1 MNEFIQNGERI
12 RIKPKGLNYELVPGK
27 IYDLLFEACE
37 GYSYLKE
44 NGNLNMPEKI
54 YETEEDTKFMDRVLS
69 FHGSKYNNGN
79 TGVLLAG
86 DKGTGKSMLA
96 KRIALKSNLPVIVVD
111 SNYPL
116 WQITRFFKD
125 VKTETCIILDEIEK
139 NPRLWPSTDLL
150 TFLDGVQDTGKKI
163 VLMTCNKTNDL
174 DDNLFDRC
182 SRIRY
187 YRKYKA
193 NANEIFIEDMIKDKG
208 IKVNPALVNFIMRF
222 KVKSFDNINSF
233 LDEYKLYLEST
244 DTNFMLEDVAKVMNI
259 SLKENSN
266 DIEIK
271 DVESKE
277 IDETFID
284 KVTNTFKKLTKQ
296 DAVISDDNLL

>member
-12 RIKPKGLNYELVPGK
+12 RIKPKGIDYELIPGK
-27 IYDLLFEACE
+27 IYDLLYEVFEN
-37 GYSYLKE
+37 YSYLKE

-54 YETEEDTKFMDRVLS
+54 YETEEDTKFMDRVLT
-69 FHGSKYNNGN
+69 FHNSKYNNGN
-79 TGVLLAG
+79 TGVLLSG

-96 KRIALKSNLPVIVVD
+96 KRIALKSNLPIIIVD
-111 SNYPL
+111 SNFPL
-116 WQITRFFKD
+116 SQITKFFKN
-125 VKTETCIILDEIEK
+125 VKTETCVILDEIEK
-139 NPRLWPSTDLL
+139 NPRIWPSTDLL
-150 TFLDGVQDTGKKI
+150 TFLDGVQNTGKKI

-193 NANEIFIEDMIKDKG
+193 NANEIFVQNMIEDKG
-208 IKVNPALVNFIMRF
+208 IKVSQALIDFIMRF

-244 DTNFMLEDVAKVMNI
+244 DTNFMLEDVANIMNI
-259 SLKENSN
+259 SLIENNTKEL
-266 DIEIK
+266 K
-271 DVESKE
+271 RRY
-277 IDETFID
+277 
-284 KVTNTFKKLTKQ
+284 
-296 DAVISDDNLL
+296 

>member
-12 RIKPKGLNYELVPGK
+12 RIKPKGLDYELVPGK
-27 IYDLLFEACE
+27 IYDLLFESYE
-37 GYSYLKE
+37 NYSYLKE

-54 YETEEDTKFMDRVLS
+54 YETEEDTKFMERVLS
-69 FHGSKYNNGN
+69 FHKSKYNSGN
-79 TGVLLAG
+79 TGVLLSG

-96 KRIALKSNLPVIVVD
+96 KRIALKSNLPIIVVD

-116 WQITRFFKD
+116 WQITKFFKD
-125 VKTETCIILDEIEK
+125 LKTETCIILDEIEK
-139 NPRLWPSTDLL
+139 NPRIWPSTDLL

-163 VLMTCNKTNDL
+163 VLMTCNKTDNL

-193 NANEIFIEDMIKDKG
+193 NANEIFIENMIEDKG
-208 IKVNPALVNFIMRF
+208 IKPNSALVKFIMRF

-233 LDEYKLYLEST
+233 LDEYKLYSENT
-244 DTNFMLEDVAKVMNI
+244 DTNFMLEDVANVMNI
-259 SLKENSN
+259 SLEDNTN
-266 DIEIK
+266 DTETINVK
-271 DVESKE
+271 SKE
-277 IDETFID
+277 FDKTNIDE
-284 KVTNTFKKLTKQ
+284 VTNTFKILTGQ
-296 DAVISDDNLL
+296 DAVISNDGWF